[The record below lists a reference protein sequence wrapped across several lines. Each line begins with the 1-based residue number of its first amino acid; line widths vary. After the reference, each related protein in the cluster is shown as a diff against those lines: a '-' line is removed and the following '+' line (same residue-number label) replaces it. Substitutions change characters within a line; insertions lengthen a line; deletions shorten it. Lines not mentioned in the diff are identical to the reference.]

1 MLQQLPSDPSLTDN
15 AQELIKRG
23 QELNQQRP
31 KESQGYR
38 STDKRQHGLNTNSLG
53 VTSTGGLAEGTATA
67 GSSVVNTMRYQGP
80 AGNNTSTN
88 TNVKP
93 ALDAS
98 FVSSPTRT
106 AEKRGAAAPF
116 SGGFKGASA

>member
-1 MLQQLPSDPSLTDN
+1 M
-15 AQELIKRG
+15 
-23 QELNQQRP
+23 
-31 KESQGYR
+31 
-38 STDKRQHGLNTNSLG
+38 
-53 VTSTGGLAEGTATA
+53 TSTGGLAEGTGNA
-67 GSSVVNTMRYQGP
+67 GSSAVNTGTAINTMRYQGP
-80 AGNNTSTN
+80 ASNNPSTN

-106 AEKRGAAAPF
+106 AEKRGTAGPF